1 MFICQAG
8 PGHPERNHQLMFT
21 QPQQHPLPRETRPTL
36 QCRVFA
42 ALAQKQGSTFSLV
55 RFRMT
60 LIQAQGGYRAAGF
73 ESDTG
78 TEQVGSAAL
87 SSLGGT
93 RSPRGVP

>member
-60 LIQAQGGYRAAGF
+60 LIQARV
-73 ESDTG
+73 G
-78 TEQVGSAAL
+78 TEQQGLSQTQGQNRWAL
-87 SSLGGT
+87 LLFL
-93 RSPRGVP
+93 V